1 MLTLFR
7 AQLQIHLPYP
17 TKMLVYND
25 ILTGDQIL
33 SDAYKQEP
41 IEGFEGLFVVR
52 SKTVGKGGITLAGE
66 NPSAEGGDCGGD
78 DGVEKVNNMID
89 SETGVG
95 YNPGPEMKLGG
106 FVKGVYK
113 PWCKAVK
120 EALVAKG
127 IKPKAFMQSA
137 KGAVDYLKK
146 NWKNIEIHFGR
157 GMDPKSFI
165 LAVWD
170 DEANASGAQ
179 SFIFF
184 KHALVEEKY

>member
-1 MLTLFR
+1 
-7 AQLQIHLPYP
+7 
-17 TKMLVYND
+17 MLVYKD
-25 ILTGDQIL
+25 IITGDQIL
-33 SDAYKQEP
+33 SDAYTQEP
-41 IEGFEGLFVVR
+41 IEGFEGLFIVR
-52 SKTVGKGGITLAGE
+52 SKLVAKGGNITLAGE
-66 NPSAEGGDCGGD
+66 NPSAEAGDCGGGD
-78 DGVEKVNNMID
+78 EGVEKVNDMID
-89 SETGVG
+89 GGTGFG
-95 YNPGPEMKLGG
+95 YNPGPEMKLGA
-106 FVKGVYK
+106 FVKGIYK

-127 IKPKAFMQSA
+127 IKPKPFMQSA

-146 NWKNIEIHFGR
+146 NWKNMEIHFGK

-170 DEANASGAQ
+170 KEANASGAQ